1 MGRATITDLARAAGV
16 SVTTVSHAFSGK
28 RHVDPETRRRIESLA
43 AEIGYHPS
51 SMAQA
56 LRRGRTGTIALASS
70 MPFAIAA
77 GPSRLGFL
85 MEIAASAAMSALTRD
100 LALCLI
106 PPHPA
111 MTGHGAAGF
120 DGVILVEPMRD
131 DPLIAHFEARGT
143 PIVSIGTVPGRPD
156 IPAVDLRSQE
166 TAQLLLD
173 HLAAQGATRIA
184 TLIGATDRTSQ
195 IEAEAAHRRLPMAQ
209 QAGLPRLDE
218 AEGEEIAYRETL
230 RLLRDTPAIDG
241 IFAAIDAFAS
251 GAVRAARDHGRRIP
265 ADLRLVTRYDGLRA
279 KLSVPPLTAVDLN
292 LPAIAEAAVALL
304 FERIEGGGG
313 SARAQLPGLV
323 VRQSSARA

>member
-1 MGRATITDLARAAGV
+1 MGRPTIADLARAAGV

-28 RHVDPETRRRIESLA
+28 RHVDPETRRRIQELA
-43 AEIGYHPS
+43 AQIGYHPS

-111 MTGHGAAGF
+111 NIGHGAAGF

-131 DPLIAHFEARGT
+131 DPLIAHFEGRGT
-143 PIVSIGTVPGRPD
+143 PIISIGTVPGRPD
-156 IPAVDLRSQE
+156 IPAVDLRSHE
-166 TAQLLLD
+166 TARLLLD
-173 HLAAQGATRIA
+173 HLAAQGAGQIA
-184 TLIGATDRTSQ
+184 TILGATHRTSQ
-195 IEAEAAHRRLPMAQ
+195 IEAEAAYHCLPVTQ
-209 QAGLPRLDE
+209 QAGLLRLNE
-218 AEGEEIAYRETL
+218 AEGEEIAYHETL
-230 RLLRDTPAIDG
+230 RLLGSNPAIDG

-251 GAVRAARDHGRRIP
+251 GAVRAAQQLGRSIP
-265 ADLRLVTRYDGLRA
+265 GDVRLVTRYDGLRA
-279 KLSVPPLTAVDLN
+279 KLSVPPLTAVDLH
-292 LPAIAEAAVALL
+292 LPAIAEHAVGLL
-304 FERIEGGGG
+304 FDLIEGGGRTI
-313 SARAQLPGLV
+313 RAELPDLI

>member
-1 MGRATITDLARAAGV
+1 MSRATITDLARVAGV

-28 RHVDPETRRRIESLA
+28 RHVDPETSRRIKALA

-77 GPSRLGFL
+77 GPSRLGFM

-111 MTGHGAAGF
+111 ITGHGAAGF

-131 DPLIAHFEARGT
+131 DPLIAHFDKRGI
-143 PIVSIGTVPGRPD
+143 PIVSIGAVPGRPE
-156 IPAVDLRSQE
+156 IPAVDLRSHE
-166 TAQLLLD
+166 TAELLLG
-173 HLAAQGATRIA
+173 HLAAQGAGRIA
-184 TLIGATDRTSQ
+184 SLIGATPRTSQ
-195 IEAEAAHRRLPMAQ
+195 IEAEAAYRNLPAAQ
-209 QAGLPRLDE
+209 RAGLWRLNE
-218 AEGEEIAYRETL
+218 AGGEETAYRESLT
-230 RLLRDTPAIDG
+230 LLREHPDIDG

-251 GAVRAARDHGRRIP
+251 GAIRAAQQVGRRIP

-279 KLSVPPLTAVDLN
+279 KLSVPPMTAVDLN
-292 LPAIAEAAVALL
+292 LPAIAEDAVSLL
-304 FERIEGGGG
+304 FDRIEGTDR
-313 SARAQLPGLV
+313 SVRAALPDLV
-323 VRQSSARA
+323 IRASSACA